1 MFLLLMWYWS
11 VFSLHQYLQGEL
23 NYTLLFPLIKET
35 INSKMKMKN
44 KTLAMLAAPA
54 AIPPNPKTPAIIAN
68 IIKVTVQRNIVICF

>member
-1 MFLLLMWYWS
+1 MYYWC
-11 VFSLHQYLQGEL
+11 VFSLPQYLKGKF

-35 INSKMKMKN
+35 INSTINMKN

-54 AIPPNPKTPAIIAN
+54 AIPPNPKTPAISAN